1 MPVWEIS
8 VNIQNLT
15 YGLRVLDNSTLPTT
29 LFIDFSSG
37 GFTVLGVWLA
47 HADLLLSPTTCLY
60 FVQAGQWKDD
70 LNISV
75 VYSFICYFS
84 Y

>member
-1 MPVWEIS
+1 MPVVEIS
-8 VNIQNLT
+8 VNVQNLT
-15 YGLRVLDNSTLPTT
+15 YGLRVLANSTFPTT
-29 LFIDFSSG
+29 LLKDFSLC

-47 HADLLLSPTTCLY
+47 HADLLLSPTT
-60 FVQAGQWKDD
+60 VQSGQWKDE